1 MIMKKSLLFL
11 LIAVW
16 IGLGGCAHTPN
27 AKESS
32 KAISFKEMAP
42 PQPDLFLIPPEVS
55 LWLNTR
61 EKELGAYSVVILFDP
76 SILQVAE
83 VKGGNA
89 PFNGP
94 PYVNREDFTKGKV
107 RIMAYHTDEEGP
119 QGRALVARIQ
129 FKGLQEGISPLRI
142 VVEALSSPKGKP
154 LKPRYFLSFNQI
166 EVISRYG
173 Q

>member
-1 MIMKKSLLFL
+1 MKIFFFFL
-11 LIAVW
+11 LIPLW
-16 IGLGGCAHTPN
+16 IGLGGCSQAPDSR
-27 AKESS
+27 ESN
-32 KAISFKEMAP
+32 KGISSRDIAP
-42 PQPDLFLIPPEVS
+42 PQPYLFLIPPEVS

-61 EKELGAYSVVILFDP
+61 EKDLGAYSVVILFDP
-76 SILQVAE
+76 SIVQVAE

-94 PYVNREDFTKGKV
+94 PYVNREDFTKGKL

-119 QGRALVARIQ
+119 RGQTLVARIQ

-142 VVEALSSPKGKP
+142 LVETLSTPEGKP
-154 LKPRYFLSFNQI
+154 LKPRYFLSFNQV